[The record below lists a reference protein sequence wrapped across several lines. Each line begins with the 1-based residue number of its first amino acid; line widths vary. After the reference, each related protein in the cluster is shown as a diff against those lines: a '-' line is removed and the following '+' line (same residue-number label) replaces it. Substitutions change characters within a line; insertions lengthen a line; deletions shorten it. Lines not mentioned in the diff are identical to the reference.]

1 VHCSPDTTNDKRQSH
16 SFACGP
22 PSEPVTLLSALV
34 HYKNARNHQDLLPA
48 SSSTSRDSLYP
59 SYRIV

>member
-1 VHCSPDTTNDKRQSH
+1 MRCSPDTTNNKRQSH

-34 HYKNARNHQDLLPA
+34 HYKNARNHQEFLPA
-48 SSSTSRDSLYP
+48 SSLTSRDSLHT
-59 SYRIV
+59 SYRIA